1 MINYAHRGA
10 SDYAPE
16 NTLSAFYLGL
26 LQGANGIETDV
37 QKTRDGVLVLFH
49 DRDLTRVT
57 GEEGAIQ
64 DYTFAE
70 LQKFTVKN
78 AATGREDK
86 IIDFETFLRLFAWRD
101 LHFAIEL
108 KDTCIEK
115 EVAEMMDRYGL
126 RDKAI
131 VTSFKFDN
139 LRRMREC
146 APEYKLGYLYKPD
159 EEDLL
164 GKAKELHLEQLCPK
178 AEIVTPDM
186 VREYKAMGYSV
197 RAWGVKDAFVMQNMI
212 SCRVDGMTVN
222 FPDKLS
228 AALESERLD

>member
-10 SDYAPE
+10 SEYYPE
-16 NTLSAFYLGL
+16 NTLSSFYAGL
-26 LQGANGIETDV
+26 DMGADGIETDV

-131 VTSFKFDN
+131 VTSFKYDN
-139 LRRMREC
+139 LCHMREC
-146 APEYKLGYLYKPD
+146 APAYKLGYLYKPE

-164 GKAKELHLEQLCPK
+164 GKAEEIHLEQLCPK
-178 AEIVTPDM
+178 AEIVTPEM
-186 VREYKAMGYSV
+186 VAEYKAMGYSV
-197 RAWGVKDAFVMQNMI
+197 RAWGVKDTDIMQNMI
-212 SCRVDGMTVN
+212 ACGVDGMTVN
-222 FPDKLS
+222 FPDLLTR
-228 AALESERLD
+228 ALTE

>member
-1 MINYAHRGA
+1 MMINYAHRGA
-10 SDYAPE
+10 SEYYPE
-16 NTLSAFYLGL
+16 NTLSSFYAGL
-26 LQGANGIETDV
+26 DMGADGIETDV

-86 IIDFETFLRLFAWRD
+86 IIDFETFLRLFGWRN

-108 KDTCIEK
+108 KDTEIEK
-115 EVAEMMDRYGL
+115 EVAQMMDRYGL

-139 LRRMREC
+139 LRRMRAV
-146 APEYKLGYLYKPD
+146 APEYKLGYLYKP
-159 EEDLL
+159 EEENLL
-164 GKAKELHLEQLCPK
+164 GKAQELHLEQLCPK
-178 AEIVTPDM
+178 AEMITPEM
-186 VREYKAMGYSV
+186 VKEYKSMGYSV
-197 RAWGVKDAFVMQNMI
+197 RAWGVKDEAVMQRMI
-212 SCRVDGMTVN
+212 HCRVDGMTVN
-222 FPDKLS
+222 FPDKLHK
-228 AALESERLD
+228 ALQE